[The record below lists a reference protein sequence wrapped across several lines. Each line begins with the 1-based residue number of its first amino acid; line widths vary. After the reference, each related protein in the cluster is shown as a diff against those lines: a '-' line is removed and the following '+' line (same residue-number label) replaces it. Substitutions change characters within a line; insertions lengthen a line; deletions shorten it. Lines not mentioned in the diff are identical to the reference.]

1 MPRNGKI
8 SSNTATITNVQIN
21 DIDISFLHLTPLSFP
36 FEIFSVWKLTS
47 FFFTFDEIWR
57 KFLNT
62 IEIGSLITGSSEQ
75 K

>member
-1 MPRNGKI
+1 MPRNGKT
-8 SSNTATITNVQIN
+8 SSNTATITNVQIH

-47 FFFTFDEIWR
+47 FFSLLTKYGV